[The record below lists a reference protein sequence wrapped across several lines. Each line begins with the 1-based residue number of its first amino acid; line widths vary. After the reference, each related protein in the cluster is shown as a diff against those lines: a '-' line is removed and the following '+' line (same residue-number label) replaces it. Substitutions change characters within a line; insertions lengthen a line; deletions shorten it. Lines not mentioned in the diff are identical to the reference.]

1 MFGKVSRM
9 KNSVMDMWES
19 VTRDQLNSLHD
30 FALMQMNKDGIDLRM
45 LQMLLISKRG
55 TWDDNGKCYIVK
67 S

>member
-1 MFGKVSRM
+1 
-9 KNSVMDMWES
+9 MDMWES
-19 VTRDQLNSLHD
+19 VTRDQLNSLYD

>member
-1 MFGKVSRM
+1 MFGKVSRR

-45 LQMLLISKRG
+45 LQMFTHIAGSKL
-55 TWDDNGKCYIVK
+55 VL
-67 S
+67 

>member
-1 MFGKVSRM
+1 
-9 KNSVMDMWES
+9 MDMWEG

-30 FALMQMNKDGIDLRM
+30 FALVQMNKDGIDLRM

-55 TWDDNGKCYIVK
+55 AWEDNGKCYIVK